1 MFVVYYACSNLFVIP
16 LSIGDDKGYSAGDDE
31 GKVVEIAEEC
41 KTKINNIN
49 YRHEIK
55 LKLNYK
61 SYSVV
66 SFPGPRQAF
75 CCLEYRKFFSEF
87 LFACGRAWKRTI

>member
-41 KTKINNIN
+41 KTKITAWN
-49 YRHEIK
+49 
-55 LKLNYK
+55 
-61 SYSVV
+61 
-66 SFPGPRQAF
+66 QAQN
-75 CCLEYRKFFSEF
+75 
-87 LFACGRAWKRTI
+87 